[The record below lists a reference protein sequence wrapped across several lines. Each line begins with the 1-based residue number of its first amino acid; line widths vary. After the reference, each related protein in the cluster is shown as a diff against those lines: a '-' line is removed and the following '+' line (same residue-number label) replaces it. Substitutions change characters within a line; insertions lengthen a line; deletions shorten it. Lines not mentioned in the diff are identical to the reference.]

1 LQDTVEGLAVSINS
15 ANTTQFTLV
24 VTDLIPAAT
33 NSLIGTLHLG
43 DGLTVNLSNTVN
55 PFLVDTKDL
64 PVQTNWGTIFLDFA
78 TKSDT
83 SAIHL
88 GQTVAVHVTSF
99 TAAAGKTLASSQVDT
114 VTLRWTRFTAA
125 TSTAATPQF
134 SVTTFPSF
142 FNATG
147 VAQVQSFANTNLD
160 GISNTANLV
169 VNNPVAMRALF
180 IENPSNS
187 AVPAF
192 FAAKV
197 RQR

>member
-1 LQDTVEGLAVSINS
+1 
-15 ANTTQFTLV
+15 
-24 VTDLIPAAT
+24 
-33 NSLIGTLHLG
+33 
-43 DGLTVNLSNTVN
+43 
-55 PFLVDTKDL
+55 
-64 PVQTNWGTIFLDFA
+64 
-78 TKSDT
+78 
-83 SAIHL
+83 
-88 GQTVAVHVTSF
+88 
-99 TAAAGKTLASSQVDT
+99 